1 MNASADFGEDNRMI
15 SRGAT
20 LVLILATVLAIG
32 CGKGDHPTPL
42 SAAPS
47 SAPSAGAA
55 PATTPG
61 MPASSGDS
69 DMVRQAVEDHVRNN
83 HGINMSAMD
92 MSVEAVS
99 VSGDKAQANA
109 VFRVKQG
116 GTSMAMTY
124 SLERHGNGWLVV
136 HSAPSD
142 GQFVHPPMDK
152 THSGTSAGAPPA
164 SGTPDVTDFLKNHP
178 APNRN

>member
-1 MNASADFGEDNRMI
+1 MTSRSAILFL
-15 SRGAT
+15 T
-20 LVLILATVLAIG
+20 LTTALAIG
-32 CGKGDHPTPL
+32 CGKSDQPVPL
-42 SAAPS
+42 SGAPS
-47 SAPSAGAA
+47 STPSAAA
-55 PATTPG
+55 EPAATPG
-61 MPASSGDS
+61 IPASSADS
-69 DMVRQAVEDHVRNN
+69 DIIRQAVEDHVRDN

-99 VSGDKAQANA
+99 VTGDKAQANA

-178 APNRN
+178 APNHN

>member
-1 MNASADFGEDNRMI
+1 MNASANFGEDNRMI

-32 CGKGDHPTPL
+32 CGKGNHPTPL
-42 SAAPS
+42 SAAP
-47 SAPSAGAA
+47 PAA
-55 PATTPG
+55 TPG

-69 DMVRQAVEDHVRNN
+69 DMIRQAVEDHVRNN

-152 THSGTSAGAPPA
+152 THSGTSASPPPA
-164 SGTPDVTDFLKNHP
+164 SGTPDVTDFLNNHP